1 VKKTV
6 NEQRLWHEDPHHPD
20 WGSMEV
26 SCKILAEEEEYRQV
40 AIPLEWAKTCVFR
53 IRTCLRKWMREYWV
67 GLEDERLGF
76 LTDWII
82 ACAIARENCLLLGI
96 PGVAKSEIA
105 TQMFK
110 WLGLKP
116 AGVENDKLQQLGQAD
131 IFDWSWWSKRQDVE
145 RHEQKYFHYLLSR
158 FSQVEELFGPI
169 ELELLKKGIMTR
181 VNFGLLT
188 GPGVRAAFLDEVF
201 KASSSVLNTLL
212 TLTQERTYFNWGGMV
227 PSDLVMFI
235 AASNEMPGGFATGMA
250 GQGSGGED
258 FQTLHAFLD
267 RFPVRIEIPNASG
280 TSQPGPNKENTNLAE
295 AFNKAMEREEE
306 RFTAGRPFPEPQ
318 ERKEDRPCINDILLL
333 GRCCLQGLSKGG
345 EPLLFSPQALDNFKR
360 WFVEIACELQLAS
373 RSSGTFAVRDT
384 ITWTVTPRKL
394 RSIYKVALALALVR
408 DDRFVEGTRYVQ
420 GPGVDSL
427 RVFDMIWDS
436 PVSRSQLYRDNE
448 ERLNRAKKGL
458 RS

>member
-1 VKKTV
+1 MTD
-6 NEQRLWHEDPHHPD
+6 EQVPWEEGPEHPK

-26 SCKILAEEEEYRQV
+26 SCKILAEEERYGGV
-40 AIPLEWAKTCVFR
+40 AIPLQWARICAFR
-53 IRTCLRKWMREYWV
+53 IQHLRRWMREGWV
-67 GLEDERLGF
+67 GLESERLGF

-82 ACAIARENCLLLGI
+82 ACAIARENCLLLGV

-105 TQMFK
+105 TRLFK
-110 WLGLKP
+110 NLGLKP
-116 AGVENDKLQQLGQAD
+116 AHVDDAKLQQLAQAD
-131 IFDWSWWSKRQDVE
+131 VFDWSWWNKRRDSE

-169 ELELLKKGIMTR
+169 ELDLLKKGIMAR

-235 AASNEMPGGFATGMA
+235 AASNEMPGGFATGTA

-280 TSQPGPNKENTNLAE
+280 TSQPGPNKENTDLSK
-295 AFNKAMEREEE
+295 AFSTAIGREEK
-306 RFTAGRPFPEPQ
+306 RFTLGKPFLDPE
-318 ERKEDRPCINDILLL
+318 ELDADRPCINDILLL
-333 GRCCLQGLSKGG
+333 GRCCLEGVSRGS
-345 EPLLFSPQALDNFKR
+345 PLLFSSDALGNFKK
-360 WFVEIACELQLAS
+360 WFLEIACQLQLES
-373 RSSGTFAVRDT
+373 RSPDTFAERDT

-394 RSIYKVALALALVR
+394 RSIYKVALAFALVR
-408 DDRFVEGTRYVQ
+408 DDRFNEGASSVQ
-420 GPGVDSL
+420 GPGVKSL
-427 RVFDMIWDS
+427 HVFDLIWDS
-436 PVSRSQLYRDNE
+436 PISRSQLYRNNDNRFKQAE
-448 ERLNRAKKGL
+448 KDLPR
-458 RS
+458 